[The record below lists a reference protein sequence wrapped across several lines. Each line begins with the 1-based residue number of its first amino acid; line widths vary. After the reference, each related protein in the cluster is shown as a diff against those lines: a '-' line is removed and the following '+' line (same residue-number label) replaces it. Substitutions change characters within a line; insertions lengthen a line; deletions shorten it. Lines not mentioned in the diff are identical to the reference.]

1 MFRSNF
7 LLAISFIAGSFALGW
22 PIFASSESIETW
34 QQYSGPTLSLI
45 LLPIALALIASD
57 LLSHQLNT
65 RTLALVGILTALAV
79 AVRPLGAGVAGIEP
93 MWAVFIIAGRA
104 LGAHIGFVLGI
115 TAMLTSGF
123 VTGAIG
129 PWLPYQMLL
138 AAMIGAGAGLLPKF
152 SGKSEVAMLTA
163 YSAVTAFLLGWFLNL
178 WFWPNTSGLQAGLGF
193 NPLDNPLERVTAW
206 VNFSLISSAGF
217 DIPRS
222 LLTATL
228 VGLSAGQLLK
238 VIRRFTRQV
247 QVIHSVE
254 QERAQ

>member
-1 MFRSNF
+1 MRSNL
-7 LLAISFIAGSFALGW
+7 LLAIAFIAGGCALGW
-22 PIFASSESIETW
+22 PIFASSDSIETW
-34 QQYSGPTLSLI
+34 QQYSGPTLSII

-57 LLSHQLNT
+57 LLSQQLNT

-104 LGAHIGFVLGI
+104 LGAHIGFVLGV

-123 VTGAIG
+123 VTGAVG

-138 AAMIGAGAGLLPKF
+138 AAMIGCGAGLLPKT
-152 SGKSEVAMLTA
+152 SSKIEVWMLTA
-163 YSAVTAFLLGWFLNL
+163 YAAFTGFLLGWFLNL
-178 WFWPNTSGLQAGLGF
+178 WFWPNTSGLQAGIGF
-193 NPLDNPLERVTAW
+193 DFSDSPLERISAW
-206 VNFSLISSAGF
+206 VNFSLITSAGF

-222 LLTATL
+222 LLTAAL
-228 VGLSAGQLLK
+228 VAITASQLLK

-247 QVIHSVE
+247 VVSHSTT
-254 QERAQ
+254 QDIAQ

>member
-1 MFRSNF
+1 MRSNF
-7 LLAISFIAGSFALGW
+7 LLGVAFIAGGCALGW
-22 PIFASSESIETW
+22 PLFASSASIAIW
-34 QQYSGPTLSLI
+34 QEYSGPTLSLI

-57 LLSHQLNT
+57 LLSQQLNT

-104 LGAHIGFVLGI
+104 LGAHIGFVLGV

-138 AAMIGAGAGLLPKF
+138 AALVGAGAGLLPSF
-152 SGKSEVAMLTA
+152 RGKIEVWMLTVYA
-163 YSAVTAFLLGWFLNL
+163 GIAGFFLGWFLNL
-178 WFWPNTSGLQAGLGF
+178 WFWPNTIGLQSGLGF
-193 NPLDNPLERVTAW
+193 DQAQNPMERISAW
-206 VNFSLISSAGF
+206 VHFSLISSAGF

-222 LLTATL
+222 LLTAFL
-228 VGLSAGQLLK
+228 VAISATQLLK
-238 VIRRFTRQV
+238 VIRRFTREV
-247 QVIHSVE
+247 QVRHIATAEST
-254 QERAQ
+254 Q

>member
-1 MFRSNF
+1 MRSNF
-7 LLAISFIAGSFALGW
+7 LLAVSFLAGGFALGW
-22 PIFASSESIETW
+22 PIFASSESIATW
-34 QQYSGPTLSLI
+34 QQYSGPALSII

-57 LLSHQLNT
+57 LLSQQLNT

-93 MWAVFIIAGRA
+93 IWAVFIIAGRA
-104 LGAHIGFVLGI
+104 LGAHIGFVLGVS
-115 TAMLTSGF
+115 AMLTSGF

-138 AAMIGAGAGLLPKF
+138 AAMIGAGAGLLPNV
-152 SGKSEVAMLTA
+152 SGKLEVAMLTA
-163 YSAVTAFLLGWFLNL
+163 YAAITGFLLGWFLNL
-178 WFWPNTSGLQAGLGF
+178 WFWPNTIGLQAGLGF
-193 NPLDNPLERVTAW
+193 NPLEDPVERISAW
-206 VNFSLISSAGF
+206 VNFSLITSAGF

-228 VGLSAGQLLK
+228 VSISAHQLLK

-247 QVIHSVE
+247 QVVHSIE

>member
-1 MFRSNF
+1 MKSNL
-7 LLAISFIAGSFALGW
+7 LLAFGFIAGGCALGW
-22 PIFASSESIETW
+22 PIFASSESIGTW

-57 LLSHQLNT
+57 LLSQQLNT

-104 LGAHIGFVLGI
+104 LGAHIGFVLGV

-129 PWLPYQMLL
+129 PWVPYQMLL
-138 AAMIGAGAGLLPKF
+138 AAMIGCGAGLLPKF
-152 SGKSEVAMLTA
+152 RGGIEVWMLTVYA
-163 YSAVTAFLLGWFLNL
+163 AVTGFLLGWFLNL
-178 WFWPNTSGLQAGLGF
+178 WFWPNTIGLQPGLGF
-193 NPLDNPLERVTAW
+193 NPADSPLERLGAW
-206 VNFSLISSAGF
+206 INFSLITSAGF

-222 LLTATL
+222 LLTAAL
-228 VGLSAGQLLK
+228 VAVSAPQLLK
-238 VIRRFTRQV
+238 VIRRFTRQIV
-247 QVIHSVE
+247 VSHSTE
-254 QERAQ
+254 HTGRQ